1 MRLVSVVLP
10 CRNEQA
16 NVRRVLDEVK
26 LLLREAGVDYEFVV
40 VDDGSQDATWEEVK
54 AAAQADPKVRG
65 LCLSRGFGKEAA
77 IAAGLDV
84 AQGDAVLVMD
94 ADLQHPPGLVPE
106 MVRRWSDGGCDV
118 VEAVKSAR
126 GRESTS
132 YRVLSRLFYTAMNR
146 LSGLD
151 LLGSSDF
158 KLLDARVVEAW
169 RRFDERTL
177 FFRGLVSWMGFRR
190 ARVSFEVA
198 DRASG
203 SSVWGFTSLAR
214 LALSGIAAFS
224 SIPLQL
230 VTAFG
235 VAFLL
240 LGTWLGIRAV
250 IVKFSGLA
258 IDGITILILL
268 NVVTGSVVMI
278 SLGIIGQ
285 YLAQIYLEVKGRPRY
300 LVCERANVER
310 SSASSA
316 SASA

>member
-1 MRLVSVVLP
+1 MRLLSVVLP

-16 NVRRVLDEVK
+16 NLRRLVDE
-26 LLLREAGVDYEFVV
+26 LMPLLRDAGVDCEFVI
-40 VDDGSQDATWEEVK
+40 VDDGSDDGTWEAIR
-54 AAAQADPKVRG
+54 AAADSNPKVQG
-65 LCLSRGFGKEAA
+65 LRLSRPFGKEAA
-77 IAAGLDV
+77 IAAGMDL
-84 AQGDAVLVMD
+84 ARGDAVLVMD
-94 ADLQHPPGLVPE
+94 ADLQHPPSLVPE
-106 MVRRWSDGGCDV
+106 MIRRWLEGGYDI
-118 VEAVKSAR
+118 VEAVKSSR
-126 GRESTS
+126 GKESTC
-132 YRVLSRLFYTAMNR
+132 YRVLSRLFYAAMNR

-151 LLGSSDF
+151 LAGSSDF
-158 KLLDARVVEAW
+158 KLLDSRVVEAW

-190 ARVSFEVA
+190 DRVWFEVA

-250 IVKFSGLA
+250 FVKFSGLA

-268 NVVTGSVVMI
+268 NVITGSVVMI

-285 YLAQIYLEVKGRPRY
+285 YLSQIYLEVKGRPRY
-300 LVCERANVER
+300 LVCDRANSER
-310 SSASSA
+310 PPASTRA
-316 SASA
+316 

>member
-10 CRNEQA
+10 CRDEAA
-16 NVRRVLDEVK
+16 NVPRVIGAVRSALGP
-26 LLLREAGVDYEFVV
+26 AGVDYEFVV
-40 VDDGSQDATWEEVK
+40 VDDGSADATWEAIQS
-54 AAAQADPKVRG
+54 AARDDPKVRG
-65 LCLSRGFGKEAA
+65 LRLSRPFGKEAA

-84 AQGDAVLVMD
+84 ARGDAVLVMD
-94 ADLQHPPGLVPE
+94 ADMQHPPSLVPD
-106 MVRRWSDGGCDV
+106 MVRSWTEGHDV
-118 VEAVKSAR
+118 VEAVKSSR
-126 GRESTS
+126 GREPAW
-132 YRVLSRLFYTAMNR
+132 YRAFSRLFYAAMNR

-151 LLGSSDF
+151 LAGSSDF
-158 KLLDARVVEAW
+158 KLLDARVVAAW

-190 ARVSFEVA
+190 DRVWFEVA

-203 SSVWGFTSLAR
+203 SSVWGFTALAR

-240 LGTWLGIRAV
+240 LGLWLGVRAV

-268 NVVTGSVVMI
+268 NVITGSVVMI

-285 YLAQIYLEVKGRPRY
+285 YVAQIYLEVKRRPRY
-300 LVCERANVER
+300 LVRDRANVEP
-310 SSASSA
+310 
-316 SASA
+316 